1 VAYNPPYR
9 LIIFREAQRKSA
21 ACAGFA
27 NLNLPI
33 DAKKHKIPD
42 RGPLRYQLHAQPN
55 LHGSASA
62 PKSAATRDR
71 SKNSIANYTSIHASQ
86 ARPPGEESL
95 SSSSRHPHQ
104 LADSTARNLD
114 TNSKSIQVLCHKS
127 LMAPFHNALPFFTTR
142 TQPLRSK
149 YQPRSR

>member
-1 VAYNPPYR
+1 MAYNPPYR

-27 NLNLPI
+27 NLNLSI
-33 DAKKHKIPD
+33 DAKNTKSLIAGPCDTNYTHSPTST
-42 RGPLRYQLHAQPN
+42 GPLQPQN
-55 LHGSASA
+55 QPQHGN
-62 PKSAATRDR
+62 R